1 MGQGGGG
8 PVPGASA
15 LMDCMALWQRHQ
27 SLGNMCCTVLWGA
40 VGEIGLRLA
49 LYGSRDVF
57 AQFDLGQKL
66 LSPSDTQFIE
76 RQFLTCQD
84 VQEFMCFGYL
94 DQTWQAQLNGTS
106 AVGGLAGRK

>member
-40 VGEIGLRLA
+40 VGEIGVRLA
-49 LYGSRDVF
+49 AYGSRDVF

-66 LSPSDTQFIE
+66 ISPTETQFLQ
-76 RQFLTCQD
+76 RQMVSCHD
-84 VQEFMCFGYL
+84 VFEYIGLAYL
-94 DQTWQAQLNGTS
+94 DETWQNTL
-106 AVGGLAGRK
+106 